1 MREIKFR
8 GKVKWNGNHF
18 FSGDWVE
25 GFYAYKELTDKHVIL
40 TERCE
45 TNKYGSYLT
54 EAEVDEETVG
64 QYTGLKDKNGK
75 EIYEGDVVKVVIYGK
90 EDCGAVRYS
99 EMNATYYL
107 SLEERSDSELWLAAQ
122 IEIIGN
128 IHENAELLEAT
139 NETL

>member
-8 GKVKWNGNHF
+8 AWDKEANIMIYSDHRTRKLYDVYYGFGMNGQGELECGWEGEWNESNTL
-18 FSGDWVE
+18 DE
-25 GFYAYKELTDKHVIL
+25 GTLDNL
-40 TERCE
+40 M
-45 TNKYGSYLT
+45 
-54 EAEVDEETVG
+54 

-128 IHENAELLEAT
+128 IHENAELME
-139 NETL
+139 EE